1 MPSSIIPA
9 NANSFDIIKAS
20 LTGSVAVVF
29 SKTRGSG
36 YDAGVNFAKQ
46 AEKYD
51 ETTIGSTLF
60 HFAVFGRTREQAAI
74 ALALIRNMRSVKS
87 LQIIAGGKLL
97 QESSNTEAVLS
108 CYLDSAALD
117 DPRAHCV
124 EMIHDSHLVDR
135 FLSSPDSSSL
145 VVSLDIEFL
154 RRSNRTERLVAFPC
168 RYLRWQRGFKFQ
180 PGHPSSPKA
189 QLQAASVRCGCD
201 WCPNFKP
208 EETAWP

>member
-51 ETTIGSTLF
+51 EATIGSTLF
-60 HFAVFGRTREQAAI
+60 HFAVFGRTREQAAL
-74 ALALIRNMRSVKS
+74 ALALIRNMRSTKG
-87 LQIIAGGKLL
+87 LQVIAGGRML
-97 QESSNTEAVLS
+97 QDWPRVETILT
-108 CYLDSAALD
+108 CYLNASALQN
-117 DPRAHCV
+117 PKAHCV
-124 EMIHDSHLVDR
+124 EMVNEAHLVER
-135 FLSSPDSSSL
+135 FLSGDGRSYI
-145 VVSLDIEFL
+145 SLDLDFL
-154 RRSNRTERLVAFPC
+154 RPTKEKSGRVVPFPC
-168 RYLRWQRGFKFQ
+168 RYLRSRNFTFQ
-180 PGHPSSPKA
+180 PGHPASESD
-189 QLQAASVRCGCD
+189 QLRAAAVREGCD

-208 EETAWP
+208 